1 MIQNHIVSF
10 SQILKEIFMKSKFK
24 VLFLLILVGTFTV
37 LFLSACNQ
45 AKTPISGTDNPESTE
60 QPDTPALGN
69 IHEDIVQLP
78 FYSGPQL
85 VTYEVINNEAI
96 FQGDIILGK
105 VDADGKLIQKSQN
118 LTGQSITVE
127 DFGSLWPNGTVPYEI
142 ASDVTN
148 TGVNNINSAIVHWQ
162 QNTPINFIP
171 KLSLHNDY
179 IKFVRGD
186 SQGACSSAIG
196 RQGGEQEIK
205 LNTNGS
211 CSVGALIH
219 EIGHAVGLWHEQS
232 RPDRNA
238 NVTINWANI
247 QSNRLSNFCRPGE
260 TVNAS
265 LGRCSGSIN
274 NDSHEE
280 VGPYDFGSIMH
291 YGAFAF
297 CILNTSGNCIGSTIN
312 ANGNTIGQ
320 RTALSDGDIAAVN
333 RLYGFKTFKQL
344 DWFCIRQEK
353 CVVGDIN
360 GDRKDDLV
368 TFLKETVSGSGVGD
382 VYVAYSS
389 GAGNSGFH
397 NGQLLDGHFCYLAG
411 MTCDVGDVDGDG
423 KDDLISF
430 YRETWA
436 SGAYHRDVWIKRSNG
451 SSVGGW
457 EKWHDH
463 FCILSQDCHI
473 GDINGDGRDDI
484 IAFVKTNGEVW
495 VAYSNGSSFGPATKI
510 STGSSF
516 CYRTNMTCD
525 IGDVDGDGKDDFISY
540 YHDTFSTYLNDVWV
554 KRSQGTSMGGWEKW
568 ADFVCRRGSVC
579 HLADVND
586 DGADDLIEFVRES
599 RSGTARGDVYIG
611 FSDPARSYFRPPF
624 KMHDWFCIN
633 QEICQVGDFNGDGR
647 ADLVTFLRDTA
658 SGSGRGDVYEAV
670 NWLDEDVDPDLMETF

>member
-1 MIQNHIVSF
+1 
-10 SQILKEIFMKSKFK
+10 MKNKFK
-24 VLFLLILVGTFTV
+24 VLHLLILVGTFTV

-45 AKTPISGTDNPESTE
+45 AKTPISETDNPEGTE
-60 QPDTPALGN
+60 QPDTSVLDN
-69 IHEDIVQLP
+69 IREDIVQLP
-78 FYSGPQL
+78 FYSEPQL
-85 VTYEVINNEAI
+85 VTYEVVDGEAI

-105 VDADGKLIQKSQN
+105 IDAEGELIQDDQN

-127 DFGSLWPNGTVPYEI
+127 SFNSLWPNGTVPYEI
-142 ASDVTN
+142 DSSITTTSVS
-148 TGVNNINSAIVHWQ
+148 VINAAIVHWQ

-171 KLSLHNDY
+171 KLAHHSDY
-179 IKFVRGD
+179 IRFVEGN
-186 SQGACSSAIG
+186 GCSSSIG
-196 RQGGEQEIK
+196 RQGGEQVIT
-205 LNTNGS
+205 LDFDDIDGDNFT
-211 CSVGALIH
+211 CSQGNIIH
-219 EIGHAVGLWHEQS
+219 EIGHAMGLWHEQS
-232 RPDRNA
+232 RPDRNSF
-238 NVTINWANI
+238 VTINWGNI
-247 QSNRLSNFCRPGE
+247 QLNSMFNFCRPGE
-260 TVNAS
+260 TVNFIS
-265 LGRCSGSIN
+265 GQWQCSGTIDNS
-274 NDSHEE
+274 SHEE
-280 VGPYDFGSIMH
+280 VGPYDYGSIMH
-291 YGAFAF
+291 YGATFF
-297 CILNTSGNCIGSTIN
+297 CIRNAVTGNCQGNTIN
-312 ANGNTIGQ
+312 ANGNAIGQ
-320 RTALSDGDIAAVN
+320 RTALSEGDIAAIN
-333 RLYGFKTFKQL
+333 RLYGFKTFNQL

-360 GDRKDDLV
+360 GDNKDDLV
-368 TFLKETVSGSGVGD
+368 TFVKETSTSGRGD

-397 NGQLLDGHFCYLAG
+397 NGQLLDGYFCYLAG

-510 STGSSF
+510 SGSGSF

-540 YHDTFSTYLNDVWV
+540 YHDVFSTYLNDVWV
-554 KRSQGTSMGGWEKW
+554 KRSRGTSMGGWEKW

-611 FSDPARSYFRPPF
+611 FSDPARSYFRPSF

-633 QEICQVGDFNGDGR
+633 QEVCQVGDFNGDGR